1 MTKNPNDAV
10 GDSKSPALKPE
21 AGALRDAVDQSTTLM
36 AEPAPKLKVQ
46 SLAAS
51 LATVAAQASKSPPSP
66 SCQQRLWLSFFF
78 DGTGN
83 NLDADV
89 GTVKHSNVAKLFR
102 VHKGNEKDD
111 DSINDIYKIYIPG
124 VGTYFRDVGDD
135 GGSTLGLGTGRMGDA
150 RLDWALKKFDK
161 KLSPHLSR
169 ANSPGNTIMEINI
182 ALFGFSRGA
191 ALARAFANLLLN
203 ERCVLEP
210 QKGWCLKKGGY
221 RLRIRFMGLFDT
233 VASVGIPMSANI
245 VSKVGSVFGMKQI
258 ILARLTDSDY
268 SDSLPQSLAFAS
280 GAKPGADPAP
290 GIFNGHRDWGG
301 KMAIPHMVEKVHHFI
316 AAHELRN
323 SFPADSVS
331 VLKDGKIHKP
341 VQFLESVFPGAHS
354 DVGGSYRPGEG
365 ARSPK
370 YQEKLG
376 LIPLHSMYQHAIED
390 GVPLLPCTAWKDFNK
405 SDFEIGPTMLE
416 RYNYYE
422 SKVSGMSNLGP
433 LMNAHMAL
441 YFAWRFRSIHQK
453 QQGNHDEA
461 NVIKHANEEFQ
472 GDRARLDAE
481 ITPLEKN
488 DSVDLNSLALA
499 QQRRLDFLESNYG
512 ASPVDDLPGYDAQ
525 VKDAKDQQR
534 KTHDLLLRAKAKRD
548 ALPDMSNFSA
558 MVDLYDAQLISDAKA
573 IREVYTA
580 RGTFGGA
587 PDTAKRNDLR
597 PHYKVMMDA
606 YENEFIYN
614 KGLTDETIIAFFDD
628 YVHDSLAGFAKDAT
642 LPSDPRVIY
651 LGGDEKYKYA
661 AIDRKSGTAETQYAA
676 TAKNA
681 SGESVAPTE
690 QPAEFQT

>member
-1 MTKNPNDAV
+1 MTKNRTDAV

-21 AGALRDAVDQSTTLM
+21 AGALRGAVDQSMTLI
-36 AEPAPKLKVQ
+36 AEPAPKLKLQ
-46 SLAAS
+46 SPAAS
-51 LATVAAQASKSPPSP
+51 LAAGAAQAAKSPPPS

-89 GTVKHSNVAKLFR
+89 GTIKHSNVAKLFR
-102 VHKGNEKDD
+102 AHKGNEEDD
-111 DSINDIYKIYIPG
+111 DSINDTYKIYIPG
-124 VGTYFRDVGDD
+124 VGTYFKDISDD
-135 GGSTLGLGTGRMGDA
+135 GGSILGLGTGRLGDA
-150 RLDWALKKFDK
+150 RLDWALKKFDE

-191 ALARAFANLLLN
+191 ALARAFANLVLS
-203 ERCVLEP
+203 ERCVMEQ
-210 QKGWCLKKGGY
+210 QKGWCLKKGHY
-221 RLRIRFMGLFDT
+221 RLRICFMGLFDT

-245 VSKVGSVFGMKQI
+245 VSKVSSVFGVKQI

-290 GIFNGHRDWGG
+290 GIYNGHRDWGG
-301 KMAIPHMVEKVHHFI
+301 EMAIPHMVEKVHHFI

-331 VLKDGKIHKP
+331 VLEENEVRKP
-341 VQFLESVFPGAHS
+341 VQFQESVFPGVHS
-354 DVGGSYRPGEG
+354 DIGGSYRPGEG
-365 ARSPK
+365 ARSSD
-370 YQEKLG
+370 YREKLG
-376 LIPLHSMYQHAIED
+376 LIPLHNMYQHAIEA
-390 GVPLLPCTAWKDFNK
+390 GVPLLPRTAWKDFNK
-405 SDFEIGPTMLE
+405 SDFEIGELLLQ
-416 RYNYYE
+416 RYNYYQG
-422 SKVSGMSNLGP
+422 KVSGMSNLGP

-461 NVIKHANEEFQ
+461 NAIKHVNEEFQ
-472 GDRARLDAE
+472 RDRARLDAE

-488 DSVDLNSLALA
+488 DSTALKSLTEAK
-499 QQRRLDFLESNYG
+499 QRRGDYLGSRYG
-512 ASPVDDLPGYDAQ
+512 NTHLDDLPDYDAQ
-525 VKDAKDQQR
+525 VQDAQDRQR

-548 ALPDMSNFSA
+548 SLPDMSNYSSL
-558 MVDLYDAQLISDAKA
+558 VDLYDAQLIADAKA

-580 RGTFGGA
+580 RGIFGGA
-587 PDTAKRNDLR
+587 PDAAKRNDLR

-606 YENEFIYN
+606 YENEFVYN
-614 KGLTDETIIAFFDD
+614 KGLTDEIIIAFFDN
-628 YVHDSLAGFAKDAT
+628 YVHDPLAGFAKDAT
-642 LPSDPRVIY
+642 LPSDPRVVY
-651 LGGDEKYKYA
+651 LGGNEKYQYA